1 MQFSPEARE
10 VPDKNDKI
18 LRAWISAADPVV
30 DARS

>member
-10 VPDKNDKI
+10 VLDKNDKI

-30 DARS
+30 GARS

>member
-10 VPDKNDKI
+10 VLDKKEKL

-30 DARS
+30 GTRS

>member
-10 VPDKNDKI
+10 VLDKEDKL

-30 DARS
+30 GARS